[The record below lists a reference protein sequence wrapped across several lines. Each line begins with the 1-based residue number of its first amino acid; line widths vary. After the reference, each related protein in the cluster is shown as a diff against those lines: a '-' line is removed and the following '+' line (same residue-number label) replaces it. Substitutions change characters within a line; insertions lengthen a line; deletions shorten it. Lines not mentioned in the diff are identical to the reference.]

1 MGKENAVMRLA
12 VVEDDRALCAEISG
26 RIRLAGHSCTEFYSG
41 QALRRALQHES
52 YDLVVVDQL
61 LADIPADELLGW
73 MRNSIPW
80 SPSVILM
87 TPPPLPDSDATPFN
101 PADCSVPR
109 AEAVQNIRDHVDAVL
124 HRRFGP
130 AEHSISAEY
139 FGNYVFDSR
148 ARQLTL
154 AGTAIPITAKAFD
167 LALLFFR
174 NFGRPLS
181 RGHLTEAV
189 WGRQQ
194 PEASRTL
201 DAHISL
207 IRSRLQLVPE
217 NGLRLGSIY
226 RFGYKLERL

>member
-1 MGKENAVMRLA
+1 M
-12 VVEDDRALCAEISG
+12 
-26 RIRLAGHSCTEFYSG
+26 
-41 QALRRALQHES
+41 RRALQHES

-73 MRNSIPW
+73 MRNSLPW
-80 SPSVILM
+80 SPPVILM
-87 TPPPLPDSDATPFN
+87 TPPPLPGSNATPFN
-101 PADCSVPR
+101 PADGAVPR

-148 ARQLTL
+148 ARQLTQ
-154 AGTAIPITAKAFD
+154 AGTVIPITAKAFD

-174 NFGRPLS
+174 NLGRPLS

-194 PEASRTL
+194 PEDSRTL

-217 NGLRLGSIY
+217 NGLRLGAIY